1 MQIKLQ
7 IITFIYFTKIIAQAA
22 QILVG
27 LVHKASL
34 FVFYIIGLF
43 DKTNGALFLLV
54 TFLCSNIKGTTNF
67 NFNFN
72 FQTVMSD
79 AVFA

>member
-1 MQIKLQ
+1 MQIRLQ
-7 IITFIYFTKIIAQAA
+7 IITFIYFTKIITQAA

-34 FVFYIIGLF
+34 SVFLYIIGLF

-67 NFNFN
+67 NF
-72 FQTVMSD
+72 QTVMSD

>member
-1 MQIKLQ
+1 MQIRLQ
-7 IITFIYFTKIIAQAA
+7 IITFIYFTKIITQAA

-34 FVFYIIGLF
+34 FVCFLYIIGLF

-54 TFLCSNIKGTTNF
+54 TFLCRNIKGTT

>member
-1 MQIKLQ
+1 MQIRLQ
-7 IITFIYFTKIIAQAA
+7 IITFIYFTKIITQAA

-34 FVFYIIGLF
+34 SVFLYIIRLF

-67 NFNFN
+67 NF
-72 FQTVMSD
+72 QTVMSD